1 MRTELMLCKPL
12 TKRDLAQMKLLTTA
26 SISYKLLHIF
36 RRHIGEYNAVSHNE
50 LFKKV
55 FGRSEEIT
63 LADDLRWDYVKRAM
77 HYCRQR
83 TKCFIGHKFENGVWK
98 YFVVEDF
105 SDAKYYCDTLE
116 RNIGRM
122 RAMQQKAL
130 KSIRQKWYEIDWV
143 EDSKSQ
149 FKLEKWKKQKLLK

>member
-1 MRTELMLCKPL
+1 MRTELMLSKPL
-12 TKRDLAQMKLLTTA
+12 TKRDLAQMKLLTTT
-26 SISYKLLHIF
+26 SIAYKLLHIF
-36 RRHIGEYNAVSHNE
+36 RIHIGEYNAISHNE

-63 LADDLRWDYVKRAM
+63 LADDLRWEYVKRAM

-105 SDAKYYCDTLE
+105 RDAKYFCDTLE

-149 FKLEKWKKQKLLK
+149 FKLEKWKKQKLIS